1 LRLGVFHRQLLEL
14 AEKPCV
20 LTITIV
26 STGSQIRI
34 SGVLRPYY
42 SLSSL
47 HGWAL
52 VPPRQHGGFAAMRLT
67 QLNLAEATQ
76 RDVVLSG
83 SGRRLRFTAGRETVF
98 ELERDTALL
107 SAPPRTTRSGR
118 YLYVGG
124 RRRTVPEPWML
135 Q

>member
-1 LRLGVFHRQLLEL
+1 LRLGVFHRQLLQL
-14 AEKPCV
+14 SEKPCI

-26 STGSQIRI
+26 PTGSQIRVC
-34 SGVLRPYY
+34 GVLRPYY

-52 VPPRQHGGFAAMRLT
+52 VPPQQHGGFAAMRLI
-67 QLNLAEATQ
+67 QLNIAEATQ
-76 RDVVLSG
+76 RDVVLDG
-83 SGRRLRFTAGRETVF
+83 TGRRLRFGTGGETVF

-107 SAPPRTTRSGR
+107 TAPPRTTRSGR

-135 Q
+135 R

>member
-1 LRLGVFHRQLLEL
+1 MRLGVFHRLLSEW

-20 LTITIV
+20 LTVSIV
-26 STGSQIRI
+26 SAGSAIRI
-34 SGVLRPYY
+34 AGILRSYY

-52 VPPRQHGGFAAMRLT
+52 VPPQQHGGFATVRLT

-76 RDVVLSG
+76 RDVVLDG
-83 SGRRLRFTAGRETVF
+83 HGRRLRFACGDEPVF
-98 ELERDTALL
+98 ELERDDATLT
-107 SAPPRTTRSGR
+107 APPRVTRNGR

-124 RRRTVPEPWML
+124 RRRPVPESWML

>member
-20 LTITIV
+20 LTIIIV

-83 SGRRLRFTAGRETVF
+83 SGRRLRFTAGGETVF

-107 SAPPRTTRSGR
+107 SAPPRTTRPGR

>member
-52 VPPRQHGGFAAMRLT
+52 VPPRQHGGFAALRLT
-67 QLNLAEATQ
+67 QLNIADATQ
-76 RDVVLSG
+76 RDVVLAG
-83 SGRRLRFTAGRETVF
+83 AGRRLRFTAGGEIVF
-98 ELERDTALL
+98 ELERDNAMHT
-107 SAPPRTTRSGR
+107 APPRTTRSGR